1 MLISIGN
8 ANWHLIFPAMY
19 SLSLF
24 FRRFT
29 HFFPPKSPFL
39 TLLIITLSQLSFGI
53 LELISLSL
61 QKKKREATLKNVN
74 GLEILDRFSFLKP
87 EPEETHNIKNIISAF
102 FLGFFCHYAVHF
114 VMMRGNFIHLESFTF
129 ERETLIFGLLY
140 CIAIEYL
147 LFYKQMYKHKKF
159 SLCLLVFFTIIIS
172 IIWCLVP
179 FKKIHHTASE
189 ILIEI
194 FLLILTELFFTTKHN
209 MEKLLMDK
217 RYISPY
223 KLVFIEGIGNLCCFI
238 VIMVFYDYIGC
249 FRVFSSC
256 QNIEYVYPFKYFKDS
271 FTNYKY
277 ILLMIPTT
285 FGVDVFI
292 ILTLK

>member
-8 ANWHLIFPAMY
+8 VNWHLIFPAMY

-61 QKKKREATLKNVN
+61 QKKKREATLKNFN
-74 GLEILDRFSFLKP
+74 DLEILDRFSFLKP

-114 VMMRGNFIHLESFTF
+114 VMMRGNFIHLGSFTF

-147 LFYKQMYKHKKF
+147 LFYKQMYKHKKY

-172 IIWCLVP
+172 IIWCLVA
-179 FKKIHHTASE
+179 FKKIDHTPSE

-194 FLLILTELFFTTKHN
+194 FFLILTELFFTTSKYS
-209 MEKLLMDK
+209 KYSSIIFLLNISNVMLFIFFLYLYLTNSNK
-217 RYISPY
+217 RIKAY
-223 KLVFIEGIGNLCCFI
+223 L
-238 VIMVFYDYIGC
+238 
-249 FRVFSSC
+249 
-256 QNIEYVYPFKYFKDS
+256 
-271 FTNYKY
+271 
-277 ILLMIPTT
+277 
-285 FGVDVFI
+285 
-292 ILTLK
+292 